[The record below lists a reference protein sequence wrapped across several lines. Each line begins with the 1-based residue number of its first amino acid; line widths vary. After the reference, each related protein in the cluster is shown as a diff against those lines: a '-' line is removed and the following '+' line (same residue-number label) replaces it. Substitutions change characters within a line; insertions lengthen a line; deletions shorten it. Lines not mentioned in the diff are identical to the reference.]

1 MVNGLNNLNGLTAA
15 STACPICRFAGP
27 VGFCYTVFT
36 REKTLRRTIQDTSG
50 SQVGGQ
56 PDPSWRTTAV
66 TITDEIR
73 GLWRELMPTTQ
84 IRSSTQ
90 LGTDKPKPSGKHR
103 ADTTCRPYAPVGRT
117 GRRIYRPPSH
127 RA

>member
-1 MVNGLNNLNGLTAA
+1 M
-15 STACPICRFAGP
+15 
-27 VGFCYTVFT
+27 
-36 REKTLRRTIQDTSG
+36 
-50 SQVGGQ
+50 
-56 PDPSWRTTAV
+56 

-84 IRSSTQ
+84 MLSSTQ
-90 LGTDKPKPSGKHR
+90 RGADKSSGKHR
-103 ADTTCRPYAPVGRT
+103 ADTTYRPYAPVGRT